1 METKETK
8 LTATQLA
15 RSLSDVLNRVQYKG
29 ERFTVERNGRPVATL
44 IPAEVQPK
52 KATVGDLIELFNTLP
67 RPDSALADDLEAIQA
82 AQPLAETPEWPS

>member
-29 ERFTVERNGRPVATL
+29 ERFIVERNGRPVATL
-44 IPAEVQPK
+44 GPAQ
-52 KATVGDLIELFNTLP
+52 ADQATRTVGDLIELINQLP
-67 RPDSALADDLEAIQA
+67 TPDEDFADDLEAIQA
-82 AQPLAETPEWPS
+82 SQPPAEFHEWP

>member
-29 ERFTVERNGRPVATL
+29 ERFIVERNGRPVATL
-44 IPAEVQPK
+44 EPVQADLK
-52 KATVGDLIELFNTLP
+52 KATVGDLIELINRLP
-67 RPDSALADDLEAIQA
+67 TPDEDFADDLEAIQA
-82 AQPLAETPEWPS
+82 AQPPAEFHEWP